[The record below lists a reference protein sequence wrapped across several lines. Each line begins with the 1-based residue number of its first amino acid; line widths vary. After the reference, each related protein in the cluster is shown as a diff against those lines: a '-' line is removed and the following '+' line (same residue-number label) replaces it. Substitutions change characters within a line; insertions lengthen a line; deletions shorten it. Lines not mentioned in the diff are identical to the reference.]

1 MTRKSSRKTQRSRK
15 PVKRSRKPVKRS
27 RKPVK
32 RSRKP
37 VKRSL
42 KPVKRRRK
50 RSLKPVKRRR
60 KRSLKP
66 VKRSRKRSRKPVKR
80 SRKRSLK
87 PVKFKI
93 SSRSTSWI
101 RTLRN
106 SVKPPPNQ
114 QRLQPRLVVRTP
126 NQQRLQPRLVVRT
139 PKGQFGKSLPKKDYL
154 KKLGIN
160 QFLSTIPLW
169 VLQAVRTHPSQP
181 YLSDEITKK
190 HLGTIMEE
198 LLKYP
203 KVEKQFNTYFFEKMK
218 KKYLGRH
225 L

>member
-32 RSRKP
+32 RR
-37 VKRSL
+37 
-42 KPVKRRRK
+42 
-50 RSLKPVKRRR
+50 
-60 KRSLKP
+60 
-66 VKRSRKRSRKPVKR
+66 RKRSRKSVKR

-106 SVKPPPNQ
+106 SVKPP
-114 QRLQPRLVVRTP
+114 P

>member
-32 RSRKP
+32 RS
-37 VKRSL
+37 L
-42 KPVKRRRK
+42 KPVK

-106 SVKPPPNQ
+106 SVKPP
-114 QRLQPRLVVRTP
+114 P